1 MAYPVLLDSYIS
13 TVCNNISDTLKAI
26 GSYVILILGVILIIV
41 SVVQIAHGFLAN
53 GRTAWIMTLG
63 TLLYGGFLIF
73 GGWADITGR
82 FGRLGKNTV
91 NQLIGD
97 MKPTTHTPIT
107 GSVGVSGTGEAI
119 SGTAEVTGIDTT
131 HNAIAVISDNFFIPF
146 AKAVAVCVG
155 VVLVVFSSIQIAKYL
170 MGKGKAQVSFIKIA
184 SMAVLGSILFAATP
198 TDNSAGWTWIV
209 NTAVGITHDTVVGA
223 AEGGSTSQNYGLNKP
238 VIVVH
243 DETEET
249 DETEEQRS

>member
-1 MAYPVLLDSYIS
+1 MVYPVLLDSYIS

-41 SVVQIAHGFLAN
+41 SIVQIAHGFLAN

-82 FGRLGKNTV
+82 FGRLGKDTV
-91 NQLIGD
+91 NQLMGG

-107 GSVGVSGTGEAI
+107 GGAG

-155 VVLVVFSSIQIAKYL
+155 VVLVVLSSVQIAKYL
-170 MGKGKAQVSFIKIA
+170 MGKGKAQVSFVKIA
-184 SMAVLGSILFAATP
+184 SMAVLGSVLFAATP

-223 AEGGSTSQNYGLNKP
+223 AEGKSTSQNYGLNKP

-249 DETEEQRS
+249 NETEEQRS